1 MKFNIIIF
9 ICVIVRK
16 IKCNSALPTVILH
29 GIHDDCH
36 GWMKEVAE
44 NVTKKT
50 GTYSECIN
58 IGIEDKWISIFE
70 SMKH

>member
-36 GWMKEVAE
+36 G
-44 NVTKKT
+44 
-50 GTYSECIN
+50 
-58 IGIEDKWISIFE
+58 
-70 SMKH
+70 